1 MDKNT
6 LAISL
11 KNISLFTDLPDD
23 MIAQLVET
31 VKEQHLAPG
40 EILFNEG
47 DEGTALYFIQHGEI
61 EIYQPTGG
69 KVYERLKAGDYF
81 GEMAL
86 IEVEP
91 RSASARALS
100 EVTLFFLDRTAFM
113 GLLEKNPQLGI
124 KMTHRISSRLRM
136 SMSTAESSEK
146 EKKNDPTKSE
156 TKVFISYSRRDKPF
170 VAKLNEALSQYQI
183 DTWVDWENIPL
194 TADWWNE
201 IRLGIENAD
210 AFAFVI
216 SPDSLTSEV
225 CGREIQTAVDN
236 HKRLIPILHRDPQKG
251 NPMHEKISSHNWI
264 YMRDDAEMAANV
276 PQMLAVVNTDLD
288 FVKTHTRLLERAL
301 GWEREKK
308 NNSFVLQG
316 DELHQAERW
325 LESAG
330 KKQPQPTSLH
340 IEFIQASRRAA
351 NQRQRNILT
360 ASLVGLG
367 IAVVLAIVSFVFYL
381 QANDA
386 KDKAEIAKVTAQAA
400 EVEALNQRDLAST
413 AQVEAEN
420 QRNEAINAQ
429 ATAVVAKNEA
439 ITQAD
444 IAATKQAEAEAAKA
458 EAEAQK
464 ALAEEQA
471 RLAKAGDLA
480 ASGLTLVESN
490 PPLAILLALESN
502 NLSPDNKTAQEVFS
516 LIPIYFPP
524 LKEAFI
530 DPYQSVENIAW
541 SSTGK
546 LASSSDTNI
555 IIWNLGT
562 YEPEQTFIGQ
572 GYITALAWAPD
583 GRLATGDN
591 MGQITLWNV
600 ETGESEPVEAVNDEL
615 AGITSLAWNPRG
627 YLTYAMADS
636 KNTIVVQDLSGLF
649 PPTKIPNRAPVN
661 AIAWNNTATPVMAAG
676 LDDGSVALWIVSVSE
691 AKATNVINYY
701 DHQSGVISVAYA
713 PDNSL
718 ATGSKDST
726 IAVRG
731 AFGSLKAILH
741 GHTDYVNAVA
751 WSDDNQLA
759 SGSWDKTVILWDLEN
774 EVAQRVFRGHSSA
787 VNALDWGPDG
797 KLTSGAD
804 FIYVW
809 DTAANNSLTTY
820 PGHLDWTY
828 SVQWTPQGQLL
839 SAGGDGRVIFW
850 DEATQ
855 AIEESV
861 PNAYAGKL
869 VAYSNTRVLS
879 GAYLIDREEKKN
891 YWFPGYG
898 HIFSPDGSAV
908 VGLTGSEM
916 AMWPIAPLFETG
928 DLVTNTLTVEEAS
941 NMQSVTWSPDGKTL
955 ATGQYDGT
963 IILWDYNSGGPSVS
977 IRATLPGHTGGIST
991 MAWSPDGRLAS
1002 VGGDNTIIV
1011 WDIAAQTQEK
1021 TFTANSEV
1029 PITGMSWSPTG
1040 ELATVSGDNNIV
1052 IWDVDKG
1059 EKISV
1064 LGAPYRAGIT
1074 SVAWSPDGTKLAFG
1088 GQSYNVYVYNT
1099 RFIQDPCTW
1108 LTRNMTYNEWT
1119 AYLPGEPYR
1128 ATCPDR
1134 PVGTAFEDE
1143 KQAQVT
1149 ALLNEAI
1156 EVLETGEIELGVQK
1170 FQEVEAQG
1178 FEIDAWSWNNLCWFG
1193 ALYNQAEIT
1202 NFACDRALELSPEDG
1217 DIRDSRGVSRA
1228 LLGDFEGA
1236 IEDFEAF
1243 IAYAQEMVYPEDE
1256 IFMRQQWIEALQE
1269 GTNPFDEATLAMLRG
1284 E

>member
-1 MDKNT
+1 MPQDILTDLRKVE
-6 LAISL
+6 
-11 KNISLFTDLPDD
+11 LFADLPDE
-23 MIAQLVET
+23 MIAQLARE
-31 VKEQHLAPG
+31 VKEQPLSAG
-40 EILFNEG
+40 EVLFKEG
-47 DEGTALYFIQHGEI
+47 EEGNALFFIQRGEI
-61 EIYQPTGG
+61 EIYQASDG
-69 KVYERLKAGDYF
+69 KIFEVLKTGDYF

-86 IEVEP
+86 LEAEP
-91 RSASARALS
+91 RTASARARN
-100 EVTLFFLDRTAFM
+100 EAAVFYLDRPAFM
-113 GLLEKNPQLGI
+113 HLLETNPALGI
-124 KMTHRISSRLRM
+124 KMTHRISARLRM
-136 SMSTAESSEK
+136 SMAASQATQE
-146 EKKNDPTKSE
+146 TKADTSKASE

-170 VAKLNEALSQYQI
+170 VLKLNEALSQYGI

-264 YMRDDAEMAANV
+264 YMRDDAEMTANV
-276 PQMLAVVNTDLD
+276 PQMLQVVNTDLD
-288 FVKTHTRLLERAL
+288 FVKAHTRLLERAL

-308 NNSFVLQG
+308 NASFVLQG
-316 DELHQAERW
+316 DELQKAESW
-325 LESAG
+325 LEGAG
-330 KKQPQPTSLH
+330 KKQPQPTALH

-420 QRNEAINAQ
+420 QKNEAINAQ

-464 ALAEEQA
+464 ILAEEQA

-530 DPYQSVENIAW
+530 DPSQNVENIAW
-541 SSTGK
+541 SPTGK
-546 LASSSDTNI
+546 LASSSGSSI

-562 YEPEQTFIGQ
+562 YEPEQTFLGN

-583 GRLATGDN
+583 GRLATGDDT
-591 MGQITLWNV
+591 GQITLWDI
-600 ETGESEPVEAVNDEL
+600 ETGEAEPIETVVDEPVS
-615 AGITSLAWNPRG
+615 ITSLVWNPRG
-627 YLTYAMADS
+627 YLTYAMTDS
-636 KNTIVVQDLSGLF
+636 KNTIVVQDLTGAF

-661 AIAWNNTATPVMAAG
+661 ALAWNNTATPVLAAG
-676 LDDGSVALWIVSVSE
+676 LDNGSVALWIVSVSE
-691 AKATNVINYY
+691 AKPTNVINYQN
-701 DHQSGVISVAYA
+701 HQSGVISVAFA
-713 PDNSL
+713 PDGSL

-726 IAVRG
+726 VAVRG
-731 AFGSLKAILH
+731 AFGSLRAILQ

-759 SGSWDKTVILWDLEN
+759 SGSYDKTVILWDLEN
-774 EVAQRVFRGHSSA
+774 EVAQRVFHGHSDS
-787 VNALDWGPDG
+787 VNALDWGPEG

-828 SVQWTPQGQLL
+828 YVQWTPQGQLI
-839 SAGGDGRVIFW
+839 STGGDGKVIFW
-850 DEATQ
+850 DEAAQ

-861 PNAYAGKL
+861 PNAYAGRL
-869 VAYSNTRVLS
+869 VTYSNSRVLS
-879 GAYLIDREEKKN
+879 GGYLIDREEKKN
-891 YWFPGYG
+891 YMLPGYS
-898 HIFSPDGSAV
+898 HIFSPDGNAV
-908 VGLTGSEM
+908 VGLTGTEM

-928 DLVTNTLTVEEAS
+928 DLMTETLTLEEAS
-941 NMQSVTWSPDGKTL
+941 NMQSVIWSPDGKTL

-963 IILWDYNSGGPSVS
+963 IILWDYNPGGPSVS
-977 IRATLPGHTGGIST
+977 IRATLPGHEGGIST
-991 MAWSPDGRLAS
+991 MAWSPDGRLAT
-1002 VGGDNTIIV
+1002 VGSDNTIMI

-1021 TFTANSEV
+1021 TLTSNSEFS
-1029 PITGMSWSPTG
+1029 IYEMSWSPNG
-1040 ELATVSGDNNIV
+1040 KLATVSGDKNIV

-1059 EKISV
+1059 EKIAV
-1064 LGAPYRAGIT
+1064 LGAPYKAGIT
-1074 SVAWSPDGTKLAFG
+1074 SVAWSPDGTQLAFG

-1108 LTRNMTYNEWT
+1108 LTRNMTYDEWT
-1119 AYLPGEPYR
+1119 DYLPGEPYR
-1128 ATCPDR
+1128 ATCPER

-1143 KQAQVT
+1143 KQAQMEAMLIEANELLYAGDI
-1149 ALLNEAI
+1149 ALGI
-1156 EVLETGEIELGVQK
+1156 QK
-1170 FQEVEAQG
+1170 YQEVEAQG
-1178 FEIDAWSWNNLCWFG
+1178 FDIEATNWDLLCWWG
-1193 ALYNQAEIT
+1193 ALYNQAEIS
-1202 NFACDRALELSPEDG
+1202 NFACDRALELVPDDG
-1217 DIRDSRGVSRA
+1217 YFRDSRGVSRA

-1236 IEDFEAF
+1236 IEDFE
-1243 IAYAQEMVYPEDE
+1243 
-1256 IFMRQQWIEALQE
+1256 
-1269 GTNPFDEATLAMLRG
+1269 
-1284 E
+1284 